1 MLIDEAGTPLAVTD
15 GHYQVTVPQPGFAES
30 DPRDW
35 WQATVSAVRSL
46 PAEERR
52 NVQAVSFSGQMH
64 GFVLTDQGG
73 EPVRPAMLW
82 SDTRSAAQLDRYG
95 SLDPRTLLQLGN
107 PIVTGMMGPG
117 LLWLKE
123 HEPASLT
130 QARHALQPK
139 DWLRLKFTGRAAA
152 EHSDASATLLYDLE
166 AADWHFGLCTELDLD
181 RHFLPHL
188 LKAGDQA
195 GELLPAVADELD
207 LPAGIPV
214 IAGAADTAAA
224 ALGSGLLT
232 PGDAQLTLGS
242 GAQIIVI
249 AESPQLTAEPVIHQF
264 RAASPGHWYRM
275 AAMQNAGLTLDWVRR
290 TLRLS
295 WAELYGSLDEV
306 EPDPELLFLPY
317 LSGERTPLLDPTAR
331 ASWQG
336 LHLGHSPKHLA
347 AAALTGVA
355 LSIRAGL
362 QALNESGSRPQVIR
376 VAGGGS
382 RSQAFVQ
389 LLADVLQVPLALSDT
404 PAASALGAA
413 LLARGGQPVVK
424 DAQVTH
430 EPEPMREQ
438 LVDSIESFQK
448 AVATQIRQKNQPK
461 FGG

>member
-82 SDTRSAAQLDRYG
+82 SDTRSAAQLDLYG

-181 RHFLPHL
+181 RHSLPHL

-195 GELLPAVADELD
+195 GELLPAVADELN

-214 IAGAADTAAA
+214 IAGAADT
-224 ALGSGLLT
+224 
-232 PGDAQLTLGS
+232 
-242 GAQIIVI
+242 
-249 AESPQLTAEPVIHQF
+249 
-264 RAASPGHWYRM
+264 AASPGHWYRM

-336 LHLGHSPKHLA
+336 LHFGHAPKHLA

-389 LLADVLQVPLALSDT
+389 LLADVLQVPLALTAKIQFFS
-404 PAASALGAA
+404 
-413 LLARGGQPVVK
+413 
-424 DAQVTH
+424 
-430 EPEPMREQ
+430 
-438 LVDSIESFQK
+438 
-448 AVATQIRQKNQPK
+448 QIGIR
-461 FGG
+461 